1 MLAGPAESGD
11 ENGRAGKSGA
21 TSLYRHDTANSG
33 SEGIYV
39 YRFDRATGELTFT
52 GHTGKVAN
60 PPILA
65 IHPDGRHLYSVC
77 EVGTFEG
84 KKGGGVSAFR
94 IDRRTGELTL
104 LQPGA
109 LFRRSAL
116 LHQPGQTWP
125 ARAGRQL
132 LREGASVCSPSAR
145 MALLL
150 P

>member
-1 MLAGPAESGD
+1 MRMDAQVSQAPLVYIG
-11 ENGRAGKSGA
+11 
-21 TSLYRHDTANSG
+21 TYTANSG

-60 PPILA
+60 PSYLA

-104 LQPGA
+104 LNQEPSSGGA
-109 LFRRSAL
+109 PCYISLGKRGRHALVANYSAGSVGVL
-116 LHQPGQTWP
+116 PI
-125 ARAGRQL
+125 
-132 LREGASVCSPSAR
+132 REDGTVAPLSHVVQHE
-145 MALLL
+145 
-150 P
+150 